1 MNTRS
6 FYSLI
11 AGLALA
17 GATCGCQS
25 LGTVSRGQSPQ
36 VEPPAAVTQTGLET
50 SHPVDEHIVEDMAH
64 HLTPH
69 TPSLH
74 QAMEDHVQDMAD
86 KHAYDVSFYGE
97 ATQMGANG
105 ACPSGMCPQG
115 ACPSGACPG
124 YGCPS
129 CGMGNGLDWYPKHYG
144 SYSYQVPND
153 LVYPPQNVPGG
164 AIVYPYYTHRG
175 PSDFFRK

>member
-17 GATCGCQS
+17 GGACGCQS
-25 LGTVSRGQSPQ
+25 MGTVSRGQSP
-36 VEPPAAVTQTGLET
+36 AADHITPTGVMSE
-50 SHPVDEHIVEDMAH
+50 HVVDEMAH

-69 TPSLH
+69 TPGVH
-74 QAMEDHVQDMAD
+74 QAMEDHVQDIAD
-86 KHAYDVSFYGE
+86 KHAYDVTFYGE
-97 ATQMGANG
+97 TTQVSANG
-105 ACPSGMCPQG
+105 AYGGAGCPQGVCPSGTCPPG
-115 ACPSGACPG
+115 ACPGG

-129 CGMGNGLDWYPKHYG
+129 CGMGNGLDWYPKHYS

-153 LVYPPQNVPGG
+153 LVYPQQNQPGG